1 MRLLP
6 FALLLALVACTEQ
19 SPEPGPSTAA
29 NAADL
34 VLTNGRIYTVDAE
47 RRQAEAVAI
56 RDGRI
61 VYVGD
66 AAGTEALTGDDTEV
80 IDLGGRLVLPG
91 IQDVHIHPI
100 SGGVEAS
107 ACDLNEL
114 ETVPE
119 YRTRIAEYAQAN
131 PDVPWVL
138 GGGWSMAAFGPGA
151 RASKGILDELVPD
164 RPVLLYSRDGHSAWA
179 NSKALE
185 IAGITKDTPDPPD
198 GIIDRDPETGEPVGS
213 LQEGAASLVAQHVPE
228 TTPEALTQGLRF
240 ARDMLHEYGITSI
253 QVAYAHEPDLLAY
266 TNLDAAGELDLRIV
280 AALWWERDETEEQIA
295 GLETLRDKYTKG
307 NVRATTVKIM
317 QDGVMEN
324 YTAVMLEPYLTPD
337 NTKGIP
343 MVEPEFLKDVVTM
356 LDARDFQVHFHA
368 IGDGA
373 VRQSLDAIEAARTAN
388 GPSVHRHHI
397 SHLELID
404 PADIPRFAELDTVAN
419 FQPLWAYPDDYVT
432 ELTVPFIGEE
442 RARWLYPIKSVIDA
456 GGKVAFG
463 SDWSVSTANP
473 FMQMETAVTRMDINA
488 NEGDVL
494 LPEQRITIE
503 QAVEAFTINAAF
515 VNHQEDETGSIE
527 EGKLADLVVLDQ
539 DLFEIE
545 PAAISETKVLLT
557 LFGGKPVYGTL
568 EGFD

>member
-1 MRLLP
+1 MRLS
-6 FALLLALVACTEQ
+6 LALIFICLAACTEQ
-19 SPEPGPSTAA
+19 GPEPGPSPAQDV
-29 NAADL
+29 ADL
-34 VLTNGRIYTVDAE
+34 VLNHGRIYTVDKDRSE
-47 RRQAEAVAI
+47 AEAVAI

-66 AAGTEALTGDDTEV
+66 AAGAATLTGDTTEV

-91 IQDVHIHPI
+91 FQDVHIHPI

-107 ACDLNEL
+107 ACDLNNL
-114 ETVPE
+114 ETVGE

-131 PDVPWVL
+131 PDLPWVL

-185 IAGITKDTPDPPD
+185 IAGITKDTPDPAD
-198 GIIDRDPETGEPVGS
+198 GIIDRDPDTGEPVGS
-213 LQEGAASLVAQHVPE
+213 LQEGAASLVSQHVPE
-228 TTPEALTQGLRF
+228 TTPDMLTLGLEY

-253 QVAYAHEPDLLAY
+253 QVAYAYEPDLEAY
-266 TNLDAAGELDLRIV
+266 TRLDSAGELDLRVV
-280 AALWWERDETEEQIA
+280 ASLWWERDETEEQIPR
-295 GLETLRDKYTKG
+295 LEAMRENYTKG

-324 YTAVMLEPYLTPD
+324 YTAVMLEPYLTPEK
-337 NTKGIP
+337 TRGIP
-343 MVEPEFLKDVVTM
+343 MVDPEFLKEVVTM
-356 LDARDFQVHFHA
+356 LDAKDFQVHFHA

-373 VRQSLDAIEAARTAN
+373 IRQALDSIEAARTAN
-388 GPSVHRHHI
+388 GPSAHRHHI

-419 FQPLWAYPDDYVT
+419 FQPLWAYPDDYIT

-442 RARWLYPIKSVIDA
+442 RAKWLYPIKSVIDA

-473 FMQMETAVTRMDINA
+473 FMQMETAVTRMDVDA

-515 VNHQEDETGSIE
+515 VNHHDDVTGSIE

-539 DLFEIE
+539 DLFAIE
-545 PAAISETKVLLT
+545 PTAISDTKVLLT
-557 LFGGKPVYGTL
+557 LFGGEPVYGTL
-568 EGFD
+568 ESFD